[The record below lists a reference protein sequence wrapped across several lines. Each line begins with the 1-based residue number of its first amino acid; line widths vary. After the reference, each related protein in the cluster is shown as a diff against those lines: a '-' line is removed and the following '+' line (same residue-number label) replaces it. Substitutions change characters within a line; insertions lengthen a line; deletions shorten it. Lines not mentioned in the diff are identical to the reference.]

1 MTLEFGKERLL
12 MAQCVLT
19 TNLSF
24 VPHSHFRNDELTTRT
39 HVIYNVVALCKFEE
53 QIRPAI

>member
-24 VPHSHFRNDELTTRT
+24 VPHSHDELTTRT